1 MRKKSLFLSLLL
13 CLLFPLGAWAQLTE
27 GTYYLYNVGADAWL
41 NYGGDDD
48 YTACFKPHGEPVV
61 LAASGDGFTIQT
73 ALDSRYLSATATEA
87 NARQSTGSVF
97 TFTVQSDGSYSI
109 QSSEGY
115 MGYVSPRQERLSQ
128 TLVHMNLESDAT
140 DDAHWMVLTEAD
152 LRERLN
158 LATAENPVDATFFI
172 TCPNFD
178 RHHAG
183 LGAWSDYMTGNNT
196 GYLCNNAAYKFDSGT
211 TVQQVLSGV
220 PNGLYQLKAQAFY
233 RHGSNGTATGYTEET
248 MPLHGYMFAGSDEV
262 LVKSI
267 LSSENLASTDIY
279 GSYGRSFGGGYIPYG
294 ASNNY
299 AGACIA
305 FDNGFYAGNELQT
318 TVTDGSL
325 TIGFK
330 IDELTQ
336 YSWIAYDNIELYYL
350 GPLQDL
356 TPLKQKYYDLRTM
369 IMERFVNQTEVY
381 TDEEGAAQAAYQN
394 VVDAQ
399 DAIVENATTEEEIDG
414 AKEELW
420 NAALTF
426 IKSVKIKEGQA
437 FDMTSFMVNPEVT
450 PSSSTT
456 ATGWTTTANLDFGS
470 SYQITQFST
479 SVPFDMHQVIANM
492 PAGQYKVRV
501 RGFFR
506 PGAFSSSD
514 MTSVAN
520 AEVPTLIYLNETTQP
535 LVNICADGSPTQLSK
550 GASTKVNDTT
560 IYIPNS
566 RSHLDPFFEAD
577 YYWNEMH
584 AVTSADG
591 DLTIGLKYDTFT
603 SGGWGV
609 ISDFHLY
616 YSGALDLSEWEQQ
629 LELVV
634 NEAQALDIPT
644 APKDALNAIIDEYNL
659 TYITAEDYQNAIAQ
673 INTAKAEAEAYVE
686 PYAQYKAMKEMV
698 NERFI
703 SQTDVY
709 TDEAGAVE
717 AFNTATATADSRVE
731 DVETVEALQAEIDGL
746 WAEAL
751 AFLKNVTINE
761 GKAFDFTWMIKDADF
776 SDTNYKNYWTEVLTQ
791 SGTIGVTSGL
801 MRYYTASFDLGQ
813 TLDYTL
819 PAGLYRLHMD
829 GFERTNSPMQ
839 TAYDEYAAGNSVV
852 TGMLYFNSTEQAIHN
867 LFDYQEVKD
876 NSLGGKQPT
885 GASFYIPD
893 GSSASAQYLNAGYY
907 PNLLNAVLTED
918 GTVTL
923 GYRCANTNAWT
934 CFDNFRLEYVGMLD
948 LSDYQEQLALL
959 VNAANELVLPTAQKD
974 KLDGVIAAYNKEYFT
989 AEDYQAAIEA
999 ITTAK
1004 NAAEPFVEPYAQ
1016 YKTMKEMVNER
1027 FISQTDVYTDEAGA
1041 VEAFNTATA
1050 TADTRVEAVETV
1062 EALQAEIDGLWTE
1075 ALTFLKN
1082 VTINEG
1088 KGFDL
1093 TWMIQD
1099 ADFSDTNYKKYWNET
1114 CTSSNA
1120 HGVVGGNNIL
1130 RYYNSPFDVNQTLPY
1145 ILPAGA
1151 YRMKVDGFE
1160 RTNDPMNTAWSDY
1173 QAGNSTVT
1181 GVIYL
1186 NTNEQTVMNLFDVQS
1201 VTNNSLGGEQ
1211 PSGAS
1216 FYIANNSNGASK
1228 YIDAGYYPNT
1238 LIAVL
1243 PEDGEATIGYRC
1255 ANSVAWTAVDNFQL
1269 EYIGE
1274 VPQTEI
1280 AVTAGELLPMCVPFT
1295 LNVADESIDEL
1306 YEVGSVVEGEAQL
1319 YPVNSVLAGTPCY
1332 VKFNTATYRAPVE
1345 TTSSSTF
1352 VLPWDGGLLSPD
1364 MDNMTW
1370 KYINLQD
1377 EQQEAST
1384 LTPNCLDLMAMDI
1397 AINMENLAARKFLT
1411 NVSYTS
1417 ASSSVVAK
1425 YNVAPPTRRD
1435 IPNAVMLP
1443 VPENEATSL
1452 TLTYSENEDYTDA
1465 VTATLEAGTEMAAI
1479 YNLEPQKTFFYK
1491 IEADAAV
1498 ITQGRFATTGR
1509 LRMVYAPTAYNIR
1522 DFGGWLTEDGHRTN
1536 YGHLFRGST
1545 LNGYAQTTAEDLQ
1558 RLRGIGV
1565 GAEIDLRWKSDY
1577 DKDMGC
1583 GTSAFGFTTA
1593 TGDYYFAAAND
1604 YLASDINNASTQAR
1618 WKQEFEFIVNNFR
1631 QGKAVYFH
1639 CAWGADRTGLLALL
1653 LEGLLGYQLDQIYKD
1668 YELTSFSA
1676 APGAS
1681 NRLKT
1686 SFQDRIDVFQGMS
1699 GATLR
1704 DKVEGFFLNKL
1715 GVSQEDI
1722 DYFRTVMLDEEVEP
1736 IPEPEPYQFVATDWQ
1751 PGDPGRIS
1759 PDNVTYDTDANTI
1772 TVSQTGKNNICLKY
1786 ATTTQYVVAPELRY
1800 FVIRGTGFSTEDT
1813 KTYLWWLNNAN
1824 HGSQVPPSTVY
1835 EEDGETVF
1843 AWDIL
1848 TCGLGDN
1855 FSATE
1860 PTQLATDGDYI
1871 TTFGLTLADAAV
1883 PAVITYIGFVETVA
1897 EPIVESEYVFDANL
1911 WVAGDPGRISSSNV
1925 TVDTEANT
1933 ITVDVTGT
1941 NNVNLVYR
1949 TNEIHYVE
1957 GADYFVIRGT
1967 GLSLAS
1973 GMSYLWW
1980 LNGENQGTQ
1989 IPPTSATIND
1999 ETGIVTL
2006 LWNIADSGIGNSFN
2020 ADRTYLLGNLDGWNT
2035 CFGLTLAD
2043 SSVPAVI
2050 SYIGFDKEDSPY
2062 VGIEALS
2069 SAERQESSVYD
2080 LSGRRVQ
2087 RPSKGLYIIDG
2098 KKVFIK

>member
-1 MRKKSLFLSLLL
+1 MKKKHLLLSLAL
-13 CLLFPLGAWAQLTE
+13 CLTMRLSALAQLTA
-27 GTYYLYNVGADAWL
+27 GTYYFYNVGADMYL
-41 NYGGDDD
+41 NYGGSDN
-48 YTACFKPHGEPVV
+48 YTACFKQHGEPLV

-128 TLVHMNLESDAT
+128 TLVYMNLESDAT
-140 DDAHWMVLTEAD
+140 DDAHWMVLTETD

-183 LGAWSDYMTGNNT
+183 LGAWSDYTTGNNT

-248 MPLHGYMFAGSDEV
+248 MPLHGYMFAGNDEV

-279 GSYGRSFGGGYIPYG
+279 GSYGHSFGGGYIPYG

-426 IKSVKIKEGQA
+426 IKSVKIKEG
-437 FDMTSFMVNPEVT
+437 
-450 PSSSTT
+450 
-456 ATGWTTTANLDFGS
+456 
-470 SYQITQFST
+470 
-479 SVPFDMHQVIANM
+479 
-492 PAGQYKVRV
+492 
-501 RGFFR
+501 
-506 PGAFSSSD
+506 
-514 MTSVAN
+514 
-520 AEVPTLIYLNETTQP
+520 
-535 LVNICADGSPTQLSK
+535 
-550 GASTKVNDTT
+550 
-560 IYIPNS
+560 
-566 RSHLDPFFEAD
+566 
-577 YYWNEMH
+577 
-584 AVTSADG
+584 
-591 DLTIGLKYDTFT
+591 
-603 SGGWGV
+603 
-609 ISDFHLY
+609 
-616 YSGALDLSEWEQQ
+616 
-629 LELVV
+629 
-634 NEAQALDIPT
+634 
-644 APKDALNAIIDEYNL
+644 
-659 TYITAEDYQNAIAQ
+659 
-673 INTAKAEAEAYVE
+673 
-686 PYAQYKAMKEMV
+686 
-698 NERFI
+698 
-703 SQTDVY
+703 
-709 TDEAGAVE
+709 
-717 AFNTATATADSRVE
+717 
-731 DVETVEALQAEIDGL
+731 
-746 WAEAL
+746 
-751 AFLKNVTINE
+751 
-761 GKAFDFTWMIKDADF
+761 KAFDFTWMIKDADF

-867 LFDYQEVKD
+867 LFDYQEVKN
-876 NSLGGKQPT
+876 NSLGGKQPS

-959 VNAANELVLPTAQKD
+959 VNAANELVLPTVQKD

-1027 FISQTDVYTDEAGA
+1027 FISQADVYTDEAGA

-1050 TADTRVEAVETV
+1050 NADTRVEAVETV
-1062 EALQAEIDGLWTE
+1062 EALQTEIDGLWTE

-1243 PEDGEATIGYRC
+1243 PDDGEATIGYRC

-1295 LNVADESIDEL
+1295 LNVTDESIDEL

-1332 VKFNTATYRAPVE
+1332 VKFNTDTYRAPVE

-1384 LTPNCLDLMAMDI
+1384 ITPNCLDLMAMDI

-1411 NVSYTS
+1411 NVNYTS

-1452 TLTYSENEDYTDA
+1452 TLTYSENEDFTDA
-1465 VTATLEAGTEMAAI
+1465 VTATIEAGTEMATI

-1498 ITQGRFATTGR
+1498 ITQGRFETTGR

-1558 RLRGIGV
+1558 RLRDIGV

-1772 TVSQTGKNNICLKY
+1772 TVSQTGNNNICLKY

-1855 FSATE
+1855 FSTTE

-1911 WVAGDPGRISSSNV
+1911 WVAGDPGRISPSNV

-1933 ITVDVTGT
+1933 ITVDATGN

-1999 ETGIVTL
+1999 ETGIVSL

-2020 ADRTYLLGNLDGWNT
+2020 ADRTYLVGILDGWNT

-2043 SSVPAVI
+2043 PSVPAVI